1 MSKKEKKENSFN
13 FWMSG
18 DGMIRREHN
27 IEVVKNLIKS
37 GLNYEEIIKRARKK
51 FRSRTINEYY
61 GIALDEIKNGVED
74 SEESFMDYVKRR
86 AKEKEG
92 KKLR

>member
-1 MSKKEKKENSFN
+1 
-13 FWMSG
+13 MSG

-37 GLNYEEIIKRARKK
+37 GLSYEEIIKRARKK
-51 FRSRTINEYY
+51 FRSRTIDEYY
-61 GIALDEIKNGVED
+61 GIALDEIKNGIDD

-86 AKEKEG
+86 EKEKEG
-92 KKLR
+92 KE